1 MDVAGDQGRDTA
13 DLGRILG
20 RSREKSWFRPTGF
33 DPLDDGRA
41 LSVWRRALRAGR
53 GVGLWRLRPVDAP
66 RRMVRARGGRGMSKP
81 SGLATLAARQGAAAD
96 PANHVRLG
104 ASAGTGKTQV
114 LSARVLRLMLDGVSP
129 HAILCITFTK
139 AGAAEMAH
147 RIRDRLAAWV
157 RMADGDLRLDLQA
170 LGFDLDLLGY
180 DSGVPALMRRAR
192 APFATVRARPGHRT
206 RVV

>member
-81 SGLATLAARQGAAAD
+81 SGLATLDARQGAAAD
-96 PANHVRLG
+96 PPGPLWLGPPVRPG
-104 ASAGTGKTQV
+104 QPQV
-114 LSARVLRLMLDGVSP
+114 LSARVLRLMPDGLP
-129 HAILCITFTK
+129 PLT
-139 AGAAEMAH
+139 
-147 RIRDRLAAWV
+147 IRTLPINND
-157 RMADGDLRLDLQA
+157 
-170 LGFDLDLLGY
+170 
-180 DSGVPALMRRAR
+180 RRA
-192 APFATVRARPGHRT
+192 A
-206 RVV
+206 